1 MNGKTIDDI
10 IRESDIISALSAA
23 PADVTNVE
31 TMNTFVGPDPYAQS
45 QYSMREME
53 PHMVG
58 TGGLGFLE
66 YATTPAAA
74 SASFLKSLL
83 GKGAKFSKA
92 AKEPMKLLTSGKRS
106 SAGELLEQL
115 SKTRVGKRISKSDPR
130 NFLSEVDRD
139 IIAKAYSKGFNLETY
154 AKAQAALKKASDL
167 ASKHDKGLAKAFQD
181 LNELLKL
188 SMPSS
193 IALPGKVLK

>member
-66 YATTPAAA
+66 YATTPATAP
-74 SASFLKSLL
+74 ASFLKSLL
-83 GKGAKFSKA
+83 GRGAKQ
-92 AKEPMKLLTSGKRS
+92 PLKLLTSGKRS

-139 IIAKAYSKGFNLETY
+139 IIAKAYGKGFNLETY
-154 AKAQAALKKASDL
+154 VKAQAALKKASDL

>member
-10 IRESDIISALSAA
+10 IIESDIISSLSAA

-45 QYSMREME
+45 QYSMRVME

-66 YATTPAAA
+66 YATTPATAP
-74 SASFLKSLL
+74 ASFLKSLL
-83 GKGAKFSKA
+83 GRGAKQ
-92 AKEPMKLLTSGKRS
+92 PLKLLTSGKRS

-188 SMPSS
+188 SAPKS
-193 IALPGKVLK
+193 IPLPGKVIK

>member
-83 GKGAKFSKA
+83 GRGAKQ
-92 AKEPMKLLTSGKRS
+92 PLKLLTSGKRS

-188 SMPSS
+188 SMPGS
-193 IALPGKVLK
+193 IPLPGKVLR

>member
-1 MNGKTIDDI
+1 MMGVT
-10 IRESDIISALSAA
+10 A
-23 PADVTNVE
+23 PV
-31 TMNTFVGPDPYAQS
+31 S
-45 QYSMREME
+45 
-53 PHMVG
+53 
-58 TGGLGFLE
+58 
-66 YATTPAAA
+66 A
-74 SASFLKSLL
+74 SASLLKSLL
-83 GKGAKFSKA
+83 GRGAKQ
-92 AKEPMKLLTSGKRS
+92 PLKLLTSGKRS

-188 SMPSS
+188 SMPGS
-193 IALPGKVLK
+193 IPLPGKVLR

>member
-83 GKGAKFSKA
+83 GKGAKLSKG
-92 AKEPMKLLTSGKRS
+92 AKEPMKLLTSGGIKPLGTKIGRYTKAS
-106 SAGELLEQL
+106 EPLEFL
-115 SKTRVGKRISKSDPR
+115 SKA
-130 NFLSEVDRD
+130 DRD
-139 IIAKAYSKGFNLETY
+139 IVKKAFVTPGQEFNYEIY
-154 AKAQAALKKASDL
+154 VKAQNALRKAEEL
-167 ASKHDKGLAKAFQD
+167 ASKYDKGLSKAFQD